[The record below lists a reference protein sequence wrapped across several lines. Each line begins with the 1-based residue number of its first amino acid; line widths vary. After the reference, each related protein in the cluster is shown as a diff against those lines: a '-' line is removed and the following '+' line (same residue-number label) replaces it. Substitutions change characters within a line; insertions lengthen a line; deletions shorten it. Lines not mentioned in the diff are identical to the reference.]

1 MVIVGVRDL
10 KAKLSE
16 YLDKA
21 KSGDEIVVTEHGKP
35 IARLIKEP
43 EKQKS
48 TIEKIYSLVE
58 KGLIELPTKNKR
70 KAGMTPLKTKSI
82 KTASDLLLENR

>member
-1 MVIVGVRDL
+1 MIYVGVRDL

-21 KSGDEIVVTEHGKP
+21 RLGDEVIVTEHGKP

-43 EKQKS
+43 SKQKT
-48 TIEKIYSLVE
+48 TIDKMYLLAE
-58 KGLIELPTKNKR
+58 KGIIQLPSKEK
-70 KAGMTPLKTKSI
+70 KSKSAAPLTTKSKI
-82 KTASDLLLENR
+82 PASETLLNDR

>member
-1 MVIVGVRDL
+1 MIYVGVRDL

-21 KSGDEIVVTEHGKP
+21 RLGDEVIVTDHGKP

-43 EKQKS
+43 IKQKS
-48 TIEKIYSLVE
+48 TIDKMYLLAE
-58 KGLIELPTKNKR
+58 KGLIQLPSKVKKIKTT
-70 KAGMTPLKTKSI
+70 TPLNTKS
-82 KTASDLLLENR
+82 KMTASDILLNDR

>member
-1 MVIVGVRDL
+1 MIYVGVRDL

-21 KSGDEIVVTEHGKP
+21 RLGDEVIVTDHGKP

-43 EKQKS
+43 IKKKS
-48 TIEKIYSLVE
+48 TIEKMYLLAE
-58 KGLIELPTKNKR
+58 KGMIQLPSKDKQS
-70 KAGMTPLKTKSI
+70 KSSPPFKTKS
-82 KTASDLLLENR
+82 KMTASDILLNDR

>member
-1 MVIVGVRDL
+1 MIYVGVRDL

-21 KSGDEIVVTEHGKP
+21 RLGDEVIVTDHGKP

-43 EKQKS
+43 TKQKS
-48 TIEKIYSLVE
+48 TIEKMYLLAE
-58 KGLIELPTKNKR
+58 KGLIQLPNKNKQS
-70 KAGMTPLKTKSI
+70 KSIKPLKTKSNI
-82 KTASDLLLENR
+82 TASEIL

>member
-1 MVIVGVRDL
+1 MIYVGVRDL

-21 KSGDEIVVTEHGKP
+21 RLGDEVIVTDHGKP

-43 EKQKS
+43 NKQKS
-48 TIEKIYSLVE
+48 TIEKMYLLAE
-58 KGLIELPTKNKR
+58 KGMIQLPSKDKQS
-70 KAGMTPLKTKSI
+70 KSITPLKTKS
-82 KTASDLLLENR
+82 KMTASDILLNDR

>member
-1 MVIVGVRDL
+1 MIYVGVRDL

-21 KSGDEIVVTEHGKP
+21 KLGVEVIVTDHGKP

-43 EKQKS
+43 VKQKS
-48 TIEKIYSLVE
+48 TIEKMYFLAE
-58 KGLIELPTKNKR
+58 KGLIQLPSKQKEN
-70 KAGMTPLKTKSI
+70 TPKTTFKTKSKI
-82 KTASDLLLENR
+82 TATELLLKDR

>member
-1 MVIVGVRDL
+1 MIYVGVRDL

-21 KSGDEIVVTEHGKP
+21 RLGDEVIVTDHGKP

-43 EKQKS
+43 IKQKS
-48 TIEKIYSLVE
+48 TIDKMYLLAE
-58 KGLIELPTKNKR
+58 KGLIQLPSKGKKNKTN
-70 KAGMTPLKTKSI
+70 TPLNTKS
-82 KTASDLLLENR
+82 KMTASDILLNDR

>member
-1 MVIVGVRDL
+1 MIYVGVRDL

-21 KSGDEIVVTEHGKP
+21 RLGDEVIVTDHGKP

-43 EKQKS
+43 IKQKS
-48 TIEKIYSLVE
+48 TIEKMYLLAE
-58 KGLIELPTKNKR
+58 KGMIQLPTKNKQS
-70 KAGMTPLKTKSI
+70 KTTIPLITKS
-82 KTASDLLLENR
+82 KMTATEILLNDR

>member
-1 MVIVGVRDL
+1 MIYVGVRDL

-21 KSGDEIVVTEHGKP
+21 RLGDEVIVTDHGKP

-43 EKQKS
+43 IKQKS
-48 TIEKIYSLVE
+48 TIEKMYLLAE
-58 KGLIELPTKNKR
+58 KGMIQLPSKDKQIKPT
-70 KAGMTPLKTKSI
+70 TPLKTKS
-82 KTASDLLLENR
+82 KMTASDILLNDR

>member
-1 MVIVGVRDL
+1 MIYVGVRDL

-21 KSGDEIVVTEHGKP
+21 RLGDEVIVTDHGKP

-43 EKQKS
+43 IKQKS
-48 TIEKIYSLVE
+48 TIEKMYLLAE
-58 KGLIELPTKNKR
+58 KGMIQLPSKDKQSKVTP
-70 KAGMTPLKTKSI
+70 PLKTKSKI
-82 KTASDLLLENR
+82 TASDILMNDR

>member
-1 MVIVGVRDL
+1 MIYVGVRDL

-21 KSGDEIVVTEHGKP
+21 RLGDEVIVTDHGKP

-43 EKQKS
+43 IKQKS
-48 TIEKIYSLVE
+48 TIEKMYLLAE
-58 KGLIELPTKNKR
+58 KGMIQLPSKDKQSKT
-70 KAGMTPLKTKSI
+70 TPPLKTTSKM
-82 KTASDLLLENR
+82 TASDILMNDR

>member
-1 MVIVGVRDL
+1 MIYVGVRDL

-21 KSGDEIVVTEHGKP
+21 KLGNEIIVTDHGKP

-43 EKQKS
+43 VKQK
-48 TIEKIYSLVE
+48 
-58 KGLIELPTKNKR
+58 
-70 KAGMTPLKTKSI
+70 
-82 KTASDLLLENR
+82 

>member
-1 MVIVGVRDL
+1 MIYVGVRDL

-21 KSGDEIVVTEHGKP
+21 RLGDEVIVTDHGKP

-43 EKQKS
+43 IKQKS
-48 TIEKIYSLVE
+48 TIEKMYLLAE
-58 KGLIELPTKNKR
+58 KGMIQLPSKDKQSKST
-70 KAGMTPLKTKSI
+70 TPLKTKS
-82 KTASDLLLENR
+82 KMTASDILLNDR

>member
-1 MVIVGVRDL
+1 MIYVGVRDL

-21 KSGDEIVVTEHGKP
+21 RLGNEVIVTDHGKP

-43 EKQKS
+43 SKQKT
-48 TIEKIYSLVE
+48 TIEKMYLLAE
-58 KGLIELPTKNKR
+58 KGIIQLPSKDKQS
-70 KAGMTPLKTKSI
+70 KSPTPLKTKS
-82 KTASDLLLENR
+82 KMKASEILLNDR